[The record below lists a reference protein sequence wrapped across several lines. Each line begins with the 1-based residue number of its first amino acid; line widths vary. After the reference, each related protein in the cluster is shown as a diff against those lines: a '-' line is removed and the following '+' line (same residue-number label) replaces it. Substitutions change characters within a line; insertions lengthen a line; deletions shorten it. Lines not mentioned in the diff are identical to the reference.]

1 MRIGIC
7 TGGGDVPGLNP
18 CIKAVVNRVSDSGH
32 EVVGIRRGWAGLLE
46 TNLEDPATISANTV
60 ALDPA
65 AVRTI
70 DRTGGTILHTSRT
83 NPGRVKTSNV
93 PSFLADQAVGDGPHD
108 FTKHAIGVLE
118 HLGIDALIP
127 IGGDDTLS
135 YGLRL
140 HDEGV
145 PVIAIPKT
153 MDNDVHGT
161 DYCIGFSTA
170 VTRGVEFIHAL
181 RTSTGSHERIAV
193 VELFGRYS
201 GETSLI
207 TAYLAGVDRAVIS
220 EVPFDVERLAEYLV
234 ADKARNPSRYAMLTI
249 SEGATITGG
258 EMVLSGDEDAYG
270 HRKLGGIG
278 SVTGD
283 VIGRITGEGIVLQQV
298 AYLMRSGSPDS
309 LDLMVATNYAVMASD
324 LVLEGASG
332 RMVALRGGT
341 YTNVPISV
349 TREGVKR
356 VDVDELYDAEQYRP
370 KVRHVAGKP
379 MFLY

>member
-1 MRIGIC
+1 M
-7 TGGGDVPGLNP
+7 
-18 CIKAVVNRVSDSGH
+18 
-32 EVVGIRRGWAGLLE
+32 
-46 TNLEDPATISANTV
+46 
-60 ALDPA
+60 
-65 AVRTI
+65 
-70 DRTGGTILHTSRT
+70 
-83 NPGRVKTSNV
+83 
-93 PSFLADQAVGDGPHD
+93 
-108 FTKHAIGVLE
+108 
-118 HLGIDALIP
+118 
-127 IGGDDTLS
+127 
-135 YGLRL
+135 
-140 HDEGV
+140 
-145 PVIAIPKT
+145 
-153 MDNDVHGT
+153 
-161 DYCIGFSTA
+161 
-170 VTRGVEFIHAL
+170 
-181 RTSTGSHERIAV
+181 
-193 VELFGRYS
+193 
-201 GETSLI
+201 
-207 TAYLAGVDRAVIS
+207 
-220 EVPFDVERLAEYLV
+220 
-234 ADKARNPSRYAMLTI
+234 ADKARNPSHYAMLTI